1 MASHGITDSI
11 SQLFGD
17 GLACLLKRRLDKRNL
32 MFLGYLL
39 HENHLTGNDR
49 TDFLELLKIL
59 EHHVALASHKG
70 SKRSTAAAAKRNAAS
85 CPPCSYILREISTIA
100 ETHQCTHDD
109 LDALPPCQNLRQLE
123 NRHLVTLL
131 WHKLHVESDKIRYLV
146 VHDNLRNDTCQELL
160 GILYP
165 TFH

>member
-1 MASHGITDSI
+1 MASHGITDFI

-17 GLACLLKRRLDKRNL
+17 GLACLLKRRLDKRNPML
-32 MFLGYLL
+32 LGYLL
-39 HENHLTGNDR
+39 HENHLAETIER
-49 TDFLELLKIL
+49 TIGIVEDI
-59 EHHVALASHKG
+59 EHHVALATIKAVRGQLLLLPNGTHL
-70 SKRSTAAAAKRNAAS
+70 ALHVL
-85 CPPCSYILREISTIA
+85 ILREICQLLKLIDA
-100 ETHQCTHDD
+100 HDD
-109 LDALPPCQNLRQLE
+109 LDALLPCQNLRQLE

-165 TFH
+165 TFHL